1 MQTTRSP
8 VLPNTQGGRLV
19 PSRDKESLW
28 EAAEVDKV
36 TEKTFQE
43 RQAENERLNIQVR
56 GKEQNTPKESLRK
69 RSRNQLKM
77 AI

>member
-43 RQAENERLNIQVR
+43 RQAENE
-56 GKEQNTPKESLRK
+56 
-69 RSRNQLKM
+69 
-77 AI
+77 